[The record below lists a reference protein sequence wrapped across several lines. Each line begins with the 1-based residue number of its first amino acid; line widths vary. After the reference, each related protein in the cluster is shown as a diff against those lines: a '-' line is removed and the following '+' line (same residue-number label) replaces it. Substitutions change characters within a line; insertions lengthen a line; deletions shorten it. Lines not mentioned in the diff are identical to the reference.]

1 MGTRLTSTR
10 TILRLEYGRRSR
22 PQDVRDAESDP
33 ADHGQRHQACP
44 DKDLLEDHRISRRE
58 GAAGASASSAAA
70 KREKWARSTRCSSFR
85 DDGIVTTWNCKAAAS
100 EFRVKY
106 AKVLAGAW
114 FPRPERG
121 LRNSG
126 GAGARGGSARR

>member
-1 MGTRLTSTR
+1 MR
-10 TILRLEYGRRSR
+10 
-22 PQDVRDAESDP
+22 DVESDP

-44 DKDLLEDHRISRRE
+44 DKDLLEDHRISRGE

-70 KREKWARSTRCSSFR
+70 KCEKWARSSMCSSFR

-106 AKVLAGAW
+106 AKVLSAILSAGAW
-114 FPRPERG
+114 FPWPERG
-121 LRNSG
+121 ASKLRERS
-126 GAGARGGSARR
+126 AGARGGDEQKEKRCS